1 MIKNIIWDIFI
12 SLFYDILFI
21 IIGIELVYIF
31 AMWGVINVSYIWYN
45 SVRYQFYYWYRNA
58 KHEIILYHKSYA

>member
-21 IIGIELVYIF
+21 IIGIELVYILL
-31 AMWGVINVSYIWYN
+31 AM
-45 SVRYQFYYWYRNA
+45 
-58 KHEIILYHKSYA
+58 

>member
-1 MIKNIIWDIFI
+1 MIKNILFDLFV

-31 AMWGVINVSYIWYN
+31 TMWGEINVSYIWYN
-45 SVRYQFYYWYRNA
+45 GVRY
-58 KHEIILYHKSYA
+58 

>member
-1 MIKNIIWDIFI
+1 MYKKILFDLFV

-31 AMWGVINVSYIWYN
+31 TM
-45 SVRYQFYYWYRNA
+45 
-58 KHEIILYHKSYA
+58 

>member
-1 MIKNIIWDIFI
+1 MIKNILFDLFV

-31 AMWGVINVSYIWYN
+31 TM
-45 SVRYQFYYWYRNA
+45 
-58 KHEIILYHKSYA
+58 

>member
-21 IIGIELVYIF
+21 IVGIELVYILL
-31 AMWGVINVSYIWYN
+31 AM
-45 SVRYQFYYWYRNA
+45 
-58 KHEIILYHKSYA
+58 